1 MAQPAENLT
10 FTSYLFSTQIIMP
23 DFIPLPFASYDW
35 QRPDISPKLVCAP
48 PYDVLSP
55 EQRTQLAAQSPYN
68 LVHVDLPTSYAHA
81 GHILTQWR
89 AQNVLKTAAHPLF
102 AALASRYVLD
112 GQEYLRWGFM
122 GGLGLADWG
131 RTGIYPHE
139 QTYPKA
145 KSDRL
150 ELMRATRAQ
159 LSPIFGVFDY
169 AGDALQTVCDELA
182 QLPPLVLLPVG
193 GVEHRLWVVPTRHA
207 ELITEILRNVNVYV
221 ADGHHRYETAL
232 TYAQEQGR
240 PGPWDHVFACLCN
253 IASPGLEILPYHR
266 LVTSPA
272 PCPWPDILQRAE
284 QWFTIRKVE
293 SINALQQDN
302 TPSSCLLQLP
312 EGLWLLTLKDAHIGQ
327 CDPLFKNI
335 GAYVLDTFFLRK
347 AMGLTD
353 ADLSG
358 GGHLAY
364 TAFAEQAAD
373 ALDKGQAQAGL
384 LLKAV
389 DMTTLRQVSESGR
402 VMPRKST
409 FFHPK
414 IPGGLL
420 FHLFT

>member
-1 MAQPAENLT
+1 
-10 FTSYLFSTQIIMP
+10 MP

-35 QRPDISPKLVCAP
+35 HQPEISPELVCSP

-55 EQRTQLAAQSPYN
+55 EQRAELAARSPYN
-68 LVHVDLPTSYAHA
+68 LVHVDLPSSYAQA
-81 GHILTQWR
+81 GDILNQWRARDILTQ
-89 AQNVLKTAAHPLF
+89 ADQPQYAV
-102 AALASRYVLD
+102 LASRYTL
-112 GQEYLRWGFM
+112 GGREYLRWGFM
-122 GGLGLADWG
+122 GGLHLTPWG
-131 RTGIYPHE
+131 RAGVYPHE

-145 KSDRL
+145 KTDRL
-150 ELMRATRAQ
+150 ELMRATGAQ
-159 LSPIFGVFDY
+159 LSPIFGVFDF
-169 AGDALQTVCDELA
+169 AGRELQAICDELA
-182 QLPPLVLLPVG
+182 QSPPLAVLPSD
-193 GVEHRLWVVPTRHA
+193 GVEHRLWIVPA
-207 ELITEILRNVNVYV
+207 LQAGIVADILRNVSVYI

-232 TYAQEQGR
+232 AYAQEQGR

-272 PCPWPDILQRAE
+272 PHPWPEILQRAE
-284 QWFTIRKVE
+284 HWFTIRE
-293 SINALQQDN
+293 AANISALQQDD

-312 EGLWLLTLKDAHIGQ
+312 QGLRLLTLKPAHIGQ

-353 ADLSG
+353 DDLSG

-364 TAFAEQAAD
+364 TPFAERAAE
-373 ALDKGQAQAGL
+373 ALGQGQAQAAL

-389 DMTTLRQVSESGR
+389 DMATLRRVSESGR

-409 FFHPK
+409 FFYPK